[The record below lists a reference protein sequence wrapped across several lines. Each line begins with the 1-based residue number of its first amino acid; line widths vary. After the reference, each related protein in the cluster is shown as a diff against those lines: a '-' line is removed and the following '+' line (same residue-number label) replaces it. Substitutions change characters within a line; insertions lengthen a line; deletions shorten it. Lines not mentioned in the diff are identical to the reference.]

1 MDNRF
6 LKHMNL
12 CLLMEL
18 YLNEKR
24 ALTEKKEA
32 FEYEEIKGI
41 FTGFRL
47 DSLRSAYEESKQL
60 IRWLEKYLLSN
71 CPSIEE
77 LKASLGLS

>member
-12 CLLMEL
+12 CVLMDM
-18 YLNEKR
+18 YLEEKR
-24 ALTEKKEA
+24 SLIEKKAA

-41 FTGFRL
+41 FSGFRL
-47 DSLRSAYEESKQL
+47 DSMRNAYEDSKQL

-71 CPSIEE
+71 CPSIDE
-77 LKASLGLS
+77 LKLSLGL